1 MIAVDQTKI
10 KTVVNEYSEGLRKI
24 FGDQLAGVLLYG
36 SFARGE
42 GREDSDIDIVCVLRP
57 PFAYGEAIQRSS
69 MLTSKLSLEYD
80 VVLSR
85 VFVSEEDLRTRN
97 LPFFMNIRREGV
109 TA

>member
-1 MIAVDQTKI
+1 MDQMKI
-10 KTVVNEYSEGLRKI
+10 KTAVDEYCEGLRKL
-24 FGDQLAGVLLYG
+24 FGDQLVSVLLYG

-57 PFAYGEAIQRSS
+57 PFSYAEAIRKTSA
-69 MLTSKLSLEYD
+69 LTADLSLKHN

-85 VFVSEEDLRTRN
+85 VFVSEEELKTRN

-109 TA
+109 PA